1 MTIKQLCCVIA
12 NYRTGST
19 TLCHELVAQ
28 LGHDPI
34 EGKKFEI
41 FLSRQVAPPPD
52 MPVIKIMPN
61 QIRNKSQF
69 NRDYAPHITQYV
81 YCVRRDVYAQAL
93 SFYISKEIT
102 QWHPPEINSHNA
114 YKNQIPKIKYNED
127 RFKKAYDFIKKNYL
141 EQQKLY
147 QQYPGTV
154 IYLEDRIQQPYS
166 FNYNIDVMPPK
177 NIVDF
182 EVTL

>member
-1 MTIKQLCCVIA
+1 M
-12 NYRTGST
+12 
-19 TLCHELVAQ
+19 AQ
-28 LGHDPI
+28 LGHEPRD
-34 EGKKFEI
+34 GKQFEI
-41 FLSRQVAPPPD
+41 FLSRQTAPPPN

-69 NRDYAPHITQYV
+69 DRDYAPHITQYV

-93 SFYISKEIT
+93 SFYISKELA
-102 QWHPPEINSHNA
+102 QWHPQSVCSHNA
-114 YKNQIPKIKYNED
+114 YNNLSNIAQIKYNEG
-127 RFKKAYDFIKKNYL
+127 RFKKAYDLIKKNYL

-154 IYLEDRIQQPYS
+154 IYLEDRIQQPYAVKH
-166 FNYNIDVMPPK
+166 NIDVMPPK
-177 NIVDF
+177 HIVDF